1 MAYSTGLVFFQKSGY
16 VTFYAGKYL
25 NQYGSNK
32 VKLGMEYFGLGP
44 RAETRAPKW
53 LFPDCWNS
61 VLTPDLVP
69 HDFLF
74 NYFYV
79 QLLD

>member
-32 VKLGMEYFGLGP
+32 VKLGMEYFGRGP
-44 RAETRAPKW
+44 RAETRAPK
-53 LFPDCWNS
+53 
-61 VLTPDLVP
+61 
-69 HDFLF
+69 
-74 NYFYV
+74 
-79 QLLD
+79 